1 MKQSISAR
9 ILIVDDEAVIRRTFK
24 SVLEME
30 PYEVDEAGDGYEC
43 LVKVKQ
49 KKYDV
54 IFMDIKMPRIDGM
67 EVLEQLQTISPESS
81 VVMISG
87 HGNIETAVESVK
99 KGAFDYLA
107 KPLDLNRIHI
117 TIRNALDRSSLVTE
131 AKVLRRKVSQSK
143 VQEII
148 GESEAIQKVKDKI
161 ELAAPVDGARVLIM
175 GPNGTGKELVA
186 RWIHEKSPRRDGQ
199 FVEVNC
205 AAIPSELIESIMFG
219 HIKGSFTG
227 AIKDQIGKFEQANGG
242 TLFLDEIGDMSLDAQ
257 AKILRAL
264 QERKITR
271 VGGEKDIAVDVRVI
285 AATNKNLREEIARG
299 RFREDLYNRLEV
311 IDIYV
316 PSLNERKE
324 DIPLLVEQFCKAICE
339 EYGITQK
346 KFNIDAIIALQ
357 NIDWSG
363 NIRQL
368 RNVVERLI
376 ILCRDRQEITD
387 ADILEHV
394 AARRG
399 GHQFEELF
407 NKFDTMEDMLRYMA
421 SEFMR
426 FKGKASLDFN

>member
-30 PYEVDEAGDGYEC
+30 PYEVDEAVDGYDC

-54 IFMDIKMPRIDGM
+54 IFMDIKMPRIDGL
-67 EVLEQLQTISPESS
+67 EVLDQLQTLSPDSS

-117 TIRNALDRSSLVTE
+117 TIRNALDRSTLVTE
-131 AKVLRRKVSQSK
+131 TKVLRRRVGQSK

-148 GESEAIQKVKDKI
+148 GDSDAIQKVKEKI
-161 ELAAPVDGARVLIM
+161 EMAAPVDGARVLIM

-186 RWIHEKSPRRDGQ
+186 RWIHEKSPRRDGL

-242 TLFLDEIGDMSLDAQ
+242 TLFLDEIGDMSLEAQ

-271 VGGEKDIAVDVRVI
+271 VGGEKDINVDVRII

-324 DIPLLVEQFCKAICE
+324 DIPLLVEQFSKIICE
-339 EYGITQK
+339 EYGIADK
-346 KFNIDAIIALQ
+346 KFTIDAIIGLQ
-357 NIDWSG
+357 NIDWTG

-376 ILCRDRQEITD
+376 IFSRDKPEITD
-387 ADILEHV
+387 SDILEHV
-394 AARRG
+394 TARRG
-399 GHQFEELF
+399 RNPYEELF
-407 NKFDTMEDMLRYMA
+407 NRFDTMEEMLRFMA
-421 SEFMR
+421 AEFMK
-426 FKGKASLDFN
+426 FKGKPA

>member
-30 PYEVDEAGDGYEC
+30 PYEVDEAVDGYDC

-54 IFMDIKMPRIDGM
+54 IFMDIKMPRIDGL
-67 EVLEQLQTISPESS
+67 EVLDQLQTLSPDSS

-117 TIRNALDRSSLVTE
+117 TIRNALDRSTLVTE
-131 AKVLRRKVSQSK
+131 TKVLRRRVGQSK

-148 GESEAIQKVKDKI
+148 GESDSIQKVKEKI
-161 ELAAPVDGARVLIM
+161 EMAAPVDGARVLIM

-186 RWIHEKSPRRDGQ
+186 RWIHEKSPRRDGL

-242 TLFLDEIGDMSLDAQ
+242 TLFLDEIGDMSLEAQ

-271 VGGEKDIAVDVRVI
+271 VGGEKDIAVDVRII

-324 DIPLLVEQFCKAICE
+324 DIPLLVEQFSKIICE
-339 EYGITQK
+339 EYGIADK
-346 KFNIDAIIALQ
+346 KFTIDAIIGLQ
-357 NIDWSG
+357 NIDWTG

-376 ILCRDRQEITD
+376 IFSRDKPEITD
-387 ADILEHV
+387 SDIMEHV
-394 AARRG
+394 TARRG
-399 GHQFEELF
+399 RNPYEELF
-407 NKFDTMEDMLRYMA
+407 NRFDTMEEMLRFMA
-421 SEFMR
+421 AEFMK
-426 FKGKASLDFN
+426 FKGKPA

>member
-30 PYEVDEAGDGYEC
+30 PYEVDEAVDGYDC

-54 IFMDIKMPRIDGM
+54 IFMDIKMPRIDGL
-67 EVLEQLQTISPESS
+67 EVLDQLQTVSPDSS

-99 KGAFDYLA
+99 KGAFDFIA

-117 TIRNALDRSSLVTE
+117 TIRNALDRSNLVSET
-131 AKVLRRKVSQSK
+131 KVLRRRVSQTK

-148 GESEAIQKVKDKI
+148 GESNAIRVVKEKI
-161 ELAAPVDGARVLIM
+161 EKAAPIDGARVLIM

-242 TLFLDEIGDMSLDAQ
+242 TLFLDEIGDMSLEAQ

-264 QERKITR
+264 QERKVTR
-271 VGGEKDIAVDVRVI
+271 VGGEKDIPVDVRVI
-285 AATNKNLREEIARG
+285 AATNKDLRVEISRG

-324 DIPLLVEQFCKAICE
+324 DIPLLVEQFSKSICE
-339 EYGITQK
+339 EYGIANK
-346 KFNIDAIIALQ
+346 AFNIDAIVALQ
-357 NIDWSG
+357 AIDWTG

-376 ILCRDRQEITD
+376 IFCRDKQEITD
-387 ADILEHV
+387 SDILEHV
-394 AARRG
+394 TARRG
-399 GHQFEELF
+399 RHPLEELF
-407 NKFDTMEDMLRYMA
+407 NRFETMEDMLRYMA
-421 SEFMR
+421 SEFMK
-426 FKGKASLDFN
+426 FKGKPA

>member
-1 MKQSISAR
+1 MAKNIIAR
-9 ILIVDDEAVIRRTFK
+9 ILIVDDESVIRRTLK

-30 PYEVDEAGDGYEC
+30 PYEVDEAVDGADC
-43 LVKVKQ
+43 FLKVKA

-54 IFMDIKMPRIDGM
+54 IFLDIKMPRIDGM
-67 EVLEQLQTISPESS
+67 EVLEQLQTASPESS

-87 HGNIETAVESVK
+87 HGNIETAVEAVK

-107 KPLDLNRIHI
+107 KPLDLNRILI
-117 TIRNALDRSSLVTE
+117 TIRNALDRSSLISET
-131 AKVLRRKVSQSK
+131 KVLRRRVNQSK

-148 GESEAIQKVKDKI
+148 GESEALKKVKEKI
-161 ELAAPVDGARVLIM
+161 DLAAPMDGARVLIM

-186 RWIHEKSPRRDGQ
+186 RWIHEKSPRRDNQ

-227 AIKDQIGKFEQANGG
+227 AVKDQIGKFEQANGG

-271 VGGEKDIAVDVRVI
+271 IGSDRDVSVDVRII
-285 AATNKNLREEIARG
+285 AATNKNLREEISYG

-316 PSLNERKE
+316 PSLNERRE
-324 DIPLLVEQFCKAICE
+324 DIPALIEFFAKQLCE
-339 EYGITQK
+339 EYGLAEKRFT
-346 KFNIDAIIALQ
+346 IDAIIAIQ
-357 NIDWSG
+357 NVDWTG

-368 RNVVERLI
+368 RNVIERLI
-376 ILCRDRQEITD
+376 IFCRERKEITD
-387 ADILEHV
+387 AEV
-394 AARRG
+394 EEFVTARRG
-399 GHQFEELF
+399 GHQYAELF
-407 NKFDTMEDMLRYMA
+407 NRFDNMEEMLRFTA
-421 SEFMR
+421 SEYMK
-426 FKGKASLDFN
+426 FKGKPA